1 MYLKKLHLRF
11 IDSLSFFL
19 CPLAKLSETFE
30 IDTVKGHFPHKF
42 NTAENQNYIGKIP
55 SEEMFYA
62 KNMKPEQY

>member
-1 MYLKKLHLRF
+1 MYFTKFHLRF

-42 NTAENQNYIGKIP
+42 NIAENQKQNGA
-55 SEEMFYA
+55 SEDHLKAPISLFT
-62 KNMKPEQY
+62 KHT